1 MLSKSK
7 LINKH
12 LENEICLSQH
22 PLECQC
28 HLFFSFTQRYF
39 SILLSISIDCTF
51 GITYEWN
58 KTEVY
63 PCTCLKFM
71 HVCVCVLSLSM
82 ILLIPNNCTSYA
94 LPNQVGIQAFGTG
107 LSFSFYL
114 ISILILET
122 DNRTL
127 SSFDG
132 RMAYLFWIEEYIG
145 IAIRGTQLT
154 NTIHWIEWE
163 CSLYRSI
170 FSFYL
175 ISILNSNFRNRR

>member
-1 MLSKSK
+1 MFEPRPIRMSMSF
-7 LINKH
+7 I
-12 LENEICLSQH
+12 
-22 PLECQC
+22 
-28 HLFFSFTQRYF
+28 FFLYTA
-39 SILLSISIDCTF
+39 LLSISIDCTF

-122 DNRTL
+122 YNRTL

-163 CSLYRSI
+163 CSLYWSCCMSAVHEKLYHMGHTFI
-170 FSFYL
+170 HLPWQKHFLSF
-175 ISILNSNFRNRR
+175 